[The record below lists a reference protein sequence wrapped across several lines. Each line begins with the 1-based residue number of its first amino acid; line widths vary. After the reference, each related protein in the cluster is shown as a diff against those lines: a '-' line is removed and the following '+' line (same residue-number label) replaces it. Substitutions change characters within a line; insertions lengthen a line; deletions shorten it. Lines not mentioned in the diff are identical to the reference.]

1 MNNRIGSAACVLIG
15 VIAIPGAALAQQPYP
30 AKTVRMILPFAP
42 GGPSDIIG
50 RTLSSK
56 LTEQLGQ
63 QVVADNRPGAG
74 GNLGQLEHRAQSP
87 ADAAG
92 ARNLSWQ
99 CYACH
104 MGKRPPKQL
113 FEDNPFVDDLLDW
126 MGSAEGEL
134 SGVARDVVWTAL
146 EKVDVDARQRQLI
159 WEDGK
164 RLSITESVQ
173 RLHADYPDF
182 PLELIEERLI
192 GWLEMDFAPPTYS
205 EEQLDELDRLTEKWI
220 DDHERQVEAAQKR
233 ARTRHS

>member
-1 MNNRIGSAACVLIG
+1 
-15 VIAIPGAALAQQPYP
+15 
-30 AKTVRMILPFAP
+30 
-42 GGPSDIIG
+42 
-50 RTLSSK
+50 
-56 LTEQLGQ
+56 
-63 QVVADNRPGAG
+63 
-74 GNLGQLEHRAQSP
+74 
-87 ADAAG
+87 
-92 ARNLSWQ
+92 
-99 CYACH
+99 

-192 GWLEMDFAPPTYS
+192 GWLEMEFAPPTYS

-220 DDHERQVEAAQKR
+220 DNHERQVEAAQKR